1 MNQTDLKALTE
12 SVRVIVREVGHFI
25 KTELG
30 KVQLQD
36 IESKELNS
44 LVSYVDKEAEKML
57 VEELSTLLPQAS
69 FLTEEDTVS
78 NERTQYTWIVDP
90 LDGTTNFL
98 YQLPIFS
105 VSVAL
110 EIEGQIDLGIV
121 HAIMQQEDFYAWKG
135 GGAFLNGKPVHVS
148 DKVSLSESL
157 IATGFPYDVSLRKGR
172 LINIF
177 GDLIA
182 QCRDIRRYGSAAMD
196 LAYVSC
202 GRLDGYY
209 EKNLN
214 PWDVCAGALL
224 VQEAGGQISGF
235 DHDEEWKEGT
245 SILAAGPKTFHAMQ
259 EIIQKH

>member
-1 MNQTDLKALTE
+1 MNQLDLEALTE
-12 SVRVIVREVGHFI
+12 SALTVVREVGNFI
-25 KTELG
+25 RTELG

-36 IESKELNS
+36 IETKEINS
-44 LVSYVDKEAEKML
+44 LVSYVDKEAEKRL
-57 VEELSTLLPQAS
+57 VEGLLNLLPKAS

-78 NERTQYTWIVDP
+78 NERTQYTWIIDP

-110 EIEGQIDLGIV
+110 EVKGEIELGIV

-135 GGAFLNGKPVHVS
+135 GGAFLNGKPIHVS
-148 DKVSLSESL
+148 DKESLSESL

-172 LINIF
+172 LLNIF
-177 GDLIA
+177 GDFIG
-182 QCRDIRRYGSAAMD
+182 QCRDMRRYGSAAID

-209 EKNLN
+209 ERNLN
-214 PWDVCAGALL
+214 PWDISAGALL
-224 VQEAGGQISGF
+224 VQEAGGRIAGF
-235 DHDEEWKEGT
+235 DDDNEWKEGT
-245 SILAAGPKTFHAMQ
+245 SILAAGPNTFHAMRR
-259 EIIQKH
+259 IIQKH

>member
-1 MNQTDLKALTE
+1 MNQLDLKALTE
-12 SVRVIVREVGHFI
+12 SALAIVREVGDFI

-36 IESKELNS
+36 IETKELNS
-44 LVSYVDKEAEKML
+44 LVSYVDKEAEKRL
-57 VEELSTLLPQAS
+57 VKGLTSLLPKAS
-69 FLTEEDTVS
+69 FLTEEDTVR
-78 NERTQYTWIVDP
+78 NERTEYTWIIDP

-110 EIEGQIDLGIV
+110 EVKGEIEMGIV

-135 GGAFLNGKPVHVS
+135 GGAFLNGKPIHVS
-148 DKVSLSESL
+148 KKGSLNESL
-157 IATGFPYDVSLRKGR
+157 IATGFPYDVSLRRGR
-172 LINIF
+172 LLNIF
-177 GDLIA
+177 GDLIG
-182 QCRDIRRYGSAAMD
+182 QCRDIRRYGSAAID

-209 EKNLN
+209 ERNLN

-224 VQEAGGQISGF
+224 VREAGGEIAGF
-235 DHDEEWKEGT
+235 DDDDEWKEGI
-245 SILAAGPKTFHAMQ
+245 SILAAGSRTFHALR
-259 EIIQKH
+259 EIIRKY

>member
-1 MNQTDLKALTE
+1 MNQQDLKALTE
-12 SVRVIVREVGHFI
+12 KTLLLVREVGSFI

-30 KVQLQD
+30 RVQLQD
-36 IESKELNS
+36 IETKELNS
-44 LVSYVDKEAEKML
+44 LVSYVDKEAEKRL
-57 VEELSTLLPQAS
+57 VQGLGHLLPKAS

-78 NERTQYTWIVDP
+78 NQRTKYTWIIDP

-110 EIEGQIDLGIV
+110 EVEGEIQLGIV
-121 HAIMQQEDFYAWKG
+121 HAIMQQEDFYAWRG
-135 GGAFLNGKPVHVS
+135 GGAFLNGKPIHVS

-157 IATGFPYDVSLRKGR
+157 IGTGFPYDTSLRKGR
-172 LINIF
+172 LLDIF
-177 GDLIA
+177 GELIV
-182 QCRDIRRYGSAAMD
+182 QCRDMRRYGSAAID

-224 VQEAGGQISGF
+224 VQEAGGRVAGF
-235 DHDEEWKEGT
+235 DDDEEWKEGK
-245 SILAAGPKTFHAMQ
+245 SILAAGPKTFDAMRK
-259 EIIQKH
+259 IIRKY